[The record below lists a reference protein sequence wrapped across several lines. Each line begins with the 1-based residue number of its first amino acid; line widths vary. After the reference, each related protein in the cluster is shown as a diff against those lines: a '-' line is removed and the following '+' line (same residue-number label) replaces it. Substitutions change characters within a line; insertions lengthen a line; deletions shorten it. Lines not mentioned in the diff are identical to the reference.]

1 MEVENPITNKKF
13 ELSDVEAKFF
23 NQALQKF
30 KQNCEWTSFENFAVG
45 PNSPIYFRRKSFG
58 KLKKD
63 PLFRALQDMCLQLAV
78 NQGELAD
85 DRKPGEKSFCSPE

>member
-1 MEVENPITNKKF
+1 MKVKNPITKEKF

-23 NQALQKF
+23 DRALQKF
-30 KQNCEWTSFENFAVG
+30 NQNCQWPPFENFAFG
-45 PNSPIYFRRKSFG
+45 TNSPIYSRHKSFG